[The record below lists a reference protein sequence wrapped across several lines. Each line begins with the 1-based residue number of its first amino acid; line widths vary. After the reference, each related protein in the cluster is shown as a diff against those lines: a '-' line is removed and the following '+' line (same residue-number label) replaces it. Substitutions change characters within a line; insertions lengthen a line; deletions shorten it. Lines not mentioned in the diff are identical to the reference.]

1 MKRKVPTRAT
11 LLLLLLVALPAMAQE
26 SGRDPAEPPSSAA
39 EGSTDVDGAGSEAVQ
54 NGKATESPVDTAPAP
69 GKSPFDYRPSEQI
82 SEDLSVSFPV
92 DI

>member
-1 MKRKVPTRAT
+1 MKRKVPTGAT

-26 SGRDPAEPPSSAA
+26 SGRDPEKPPASAA
-39 EGSTDVDGAGSEAVQ
+39 PGTAGTDGAGGEAARNEQ
-54 NGKATESPVDTAPAP
+54 GTGSPVDNAPEP